1 MKELIEY
8 QKKIKEW
15 DNEKILDEMMSCYFW
30 AKSRYSK
37 EENLNKVLLLKM
49 EIISRIK

>member
-15 DNEKILDEMMSCYFW
+15 DNEKILDEMMSCYAW
-30 AKSRYSK
+30 ADRKYDR
-37 EENLNKVLLLKM
+37 ENNLNKVLLLKM

>member
-15 DNEKILDEMMSCYFW
+15 DNEKILDEMMSCE
-30 AKSRYSK
+30 SRYSK